1 MKTRIEP
8 MRAQD
13 DLDDLFAT
21 ARHTP
26 VRPSAA
32 LLDRVLA
39 DGLEAQPRPQP
50 APVMRPPAVPAAGP
64 WSRLA
69 ALFGGAAAL
78 AGMGTAAAAGL
89 LIGFAQPGNLA
100 ILGATLGDAMLGA
113 PLETVELVPSV
124 DGFLGGN

>member
-1 MKTRIEP
+1 

-13 DLDDLFAT
+13 DLEDLFAT
-21 ARHTP
+21 ARHMP

-39 DGLEAQPRPQP
+39 DGLDAQPRPHT
-50 APVMRPPAVPAAGP
+50 APLMRPPAAAAGGL

-69 ALFGGAAAL
+69 ALFGGAGAL

-89 LIGFAQPGNLA
+89 LIGFAQPSNLA
-100 ILGATLGDAMLGA
+100 TLEDAMLGS

-124 DGFLGGN
+124 DGFLVGN